1 MTHEREYLGFNLEE
15 IQSPLMHLQGIEV
28 LDNLEGMDEFIKR
41 IIRQVISAPH
51 DKPTV
56 IILKAKS
63 VGGKN
68 VVETQLRQVFSAYP
82 LLQDWM
88 KETSERLPIYT
99 VNFAD
104 SAIAAQVAGIIP
116 LTVVEGKPQV
126 AHRAYK
132 DFEYEKIVDRV
143 MRKALVLGVD
153 IKRGARIILC
163 QPSTTLSF
171 IGSRGLEVLID
182 RGDSL
187 EEWLVKHPEYS
198 KYVNWIAITTEGR
211 DIQKPIN
218 FRTEVANAKTPGEF
232 REVCRKYGENYHL
245 KTSAEDGVEQEELSD
260 EEILPL
266 MNAFKYIVAPASSV
280 RRSHEQQDAL
290 IKVLYLCGIIS
301 EPTEK
306 AFYEHFREA
315 WGVHENRYIIRP
327 NPELDVPRSY
337 YYEVPYTVNNLVI
350 ELHPNAAK
358 YLETTS
364 FSPIIQP

>member
-1 MTHEREYLGFNLEE
+1 M
-15 IQSPLMHLQGIEV
+15 
-28 LDNLEGMDEFIKR
+28 
-41 IIRQVISAPH
+41 
-51 DKPTV
+51 
-56 IILKAKS
+56 
-63 VGGKN
+63 
-68 VVETQLRQVFSAYP
+68 
-82 LLQDWM
+82 
-88 KETSERLPIYT
+88 
-99 VNFAD
+99 
-104 SAIAAQVAGIIP
+104 
-116 LTVVEGKPQV
+116 
-126 AHRAYK
+126 
-132 DFEYEKIVDRV
+132 
-143 MRKALVLGVD
+143 
-153 IKRGARIILC
+153 
-163 QPSTTLSF
+163 
-171 IGSRGLEVLID
+171 LID